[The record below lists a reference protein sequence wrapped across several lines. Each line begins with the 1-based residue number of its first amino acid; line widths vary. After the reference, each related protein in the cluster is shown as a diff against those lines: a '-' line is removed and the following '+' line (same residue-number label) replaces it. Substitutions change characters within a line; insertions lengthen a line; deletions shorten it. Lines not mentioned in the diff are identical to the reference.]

1 MANIITVV
9 MTENKLNA
17 YNLSR
22 MEKFDVVC
30 DYDVKPG
37 DMISSPDYNTM
48 LEVYFV
54 KGEYTYN
61 GGWNNYPY
69 LTVDKINGNTPTV
82 AANSNKSFFNNNYN
96 NPKNRSTN
104 MNNLKSNAM
113 FSDLA
118 NKYKSQFIPEKETNV
133 RMSLTGLLCA
143 PVNGEYVGIDAENK
157 LTSFPIEMTIE
168 LPVFSISKM
177 NSAIQV
183 GDIVKDNR
191 GNYAKV
197 IKKNTDGT
205 LKLLSFNGVTRN
217 QKDIKDF
224 VMGSATTRV
233 LINMFNFSNGEND
246 FNPLMFMLM
255 NGETFDV
262 DSLLML
268 SMTPQGKNIF
278 SNVGGGFNPMMLLML
293 NSNRKG
299 GTSNFM
305 ETMFMANMMGGM
317 MGQAN
322 QSNPFMNM
330 FNMGNQSVMKPLNE
344 MVTADTDDEDSP
356 NVINI
361 NANAVDT
368 DDEDL
373 DLDKSIQQLLSNP
386 EAVKKLQTLLNTKA

>member
-9 MTENKLNA
+9 MTDNKLNA

-54 KGEYTYN
+54 KGEYTYD

-69 LTVDKINGNTPTV
+69 LTVSKINGKTPTV
-82 AANSNKSFFNNNYN
+82 AATSNKSFFNNNYN
-96 NPKNRSTN
+96 SKNRSTN
-104 MNNLKSNAM
+104 MNNLKTNAM

-143 PVNGEYVGIDAENK
+143 PVKGEYVGIDAENK

-168 LPVFSISKM
+168 LPVYSILKM

-183 GDIVKDNR
+183 GEIVKDNG

-197 IKKNTDGT
+197 IKKNSDGT

-224 VMGSATTRV
+224 VMGSSTTRV
-233 LINMFNFSNGEND
+233 LINLFNFSNGEND
-246 FNPLMFMLM
+246 FNPMMFMFM
-255 NGETFDV
+255 NGESFDV
-262 DSLLML
+262 NSLLML
-268 SMTPQGKNIF
+268 SMTPQGKNLF

-293 NSNRKG
+293 DSSRKG
-299 GTSNFM
+299 GASNFM
-305 ETMFMANMMGGM
+305 ETMLMANMMGGM
-317 MGQAN
+317 MN
-322 QSNPFMNM
+322 QGNQTNPLMNM
-330 FNMGNQSVMKPLNE
+330 FNMGSQPAMKPLNE
-344 MVTADTDDEDSP
+344 DANNIISINAAEADNDDED
-356 NVINI
+356 
-361 NANAVDT
+361 A
-368 DDEDL
+368 DL
-373 DLDKSIQQLLSNP
+373 DDSIQKLMSNP
-386 EAVKKLQTLLNTKA
+386 DAVKKLQALLNAKA